1 MLKTYRLADGK
12 IAEAPENEGAVLVF
26 TNPDE
31 AERKYLVEQLKVDE
45 HTLAS
50 SLDPDELARLEFEP
64 EHIALIFKR
73 ARNYTAE
80 EQFIFKVS
88 SMGIFWFKER
98 CVVVMPEECA
108 LFEGKPFQRLGG
120 LHDLVLRLLY
130 RTTSQ
135 YLGHLRTINAIADS
149 LELKVNRAMEN
160 RYLINLFTL
169 EKGMVYYQNALH
181 SNGMVIEKLKNM
193 AGRIGFSPENLEV
206 LDDLIIENQQCYK
219 QAEIYS
225 GIFASLMD
233 ARVSVVNNNLNVLIK
248 LLNIITIA
256 IMVPTFVVSAFS
268 MNVRIPL
275 ARHPFAFWI
284 IMGLAGVSLA
294 LFMFVWR
301 MFGRR
306 RS

>member
-1 MLKTYRLADGK
+1 MLRTYEVANGK
-12 IAEAPENEGAVLVF
+12 IAEAPDQEGSVLVF

-31 AERKYLVEQLKVDE
+31 AERKYLVQQLKVDE

-64 EHIALIFKR
+64 EHVAMIFKR
-73 ARNYTAE
+73 PRNYSAE
-80 EQFIFKVS
+80 EQFSFKVS

-98 CVVVMPEECA
+98 CVVVVPEECA
-108 LFEGKPFQRLGG
+108 LFEGKPFRRLDG

-135 YLGHLRTINAIADS
+135 YLGHLRTINMIADD
-149 LELKVNRAMEN
+149 LEHKINRAMEN
-160 RYLINLFTL
+160 RSLINLFSL
-169 EKGMVYYQNALH
+169 EKGMVYYQNAIH
-181 SNGMVIEKLKNM
+181 SNSVVIEKLKHM
-193 AGRIGFSPENLEV
+193 AGRIGFSTENLEV
-206 LDDLIIENQQCYK
+206 LEDLIIENQQCYK

-268 MNVRIPL
+268 MNVKIPL
-275 ARHPFAFWI
+275 AQYPFAFWI
-284 IMGLAGVSLA
+284 ILGLSGVSLA
-294 LFMFVWR
+294 LFMIVWR
-301 MFGRR
+301 VFGQRR
-306 RS
+306 